1 MYENTDQ
8 PGKKQYEEN
17 PLKAALLASLVGA
30 GGTAAY
36 DALSEVPHSGYD
48 IAKRA
53 LVGGAISGLVRYGS
67 TKYLEP
73 TIEKRYQVKASR
85 LKPKTRSAVMNK
97 SASGVYKMH
106 KLFFKSAYTPSSGAM
121 TGALAGAGIGGLGNV
136 MFGDRKKSLLRRA
149 LMGGAI
155 GGGLGGGLGYFTG
168 RNEEAAPA
176 MAPASSPEPDTSAAT
191 RAARSKKDLN
201 DEMYRRS
208 MTITSPQ
215 HPTPVTKKYRSA
227 EEAQHDTLKQELGEF
242 EKKNPNAPKYTQVSA
257 DGTNPSEKDWTA
269 ARDKNTSGMRQ
280 YLQTN
285 INTIN
290 QAKADAAQREAN
302 IIKNK
307 ASDKM
312 YDEIVAKNTPR
323 FNDPLP
329 IIPPEAKPKVI
340 PPNLGYYD
348 KGNQKLLADFEQYK
362 KQNPYTDS
370 YGNPLPPSSGGAVPR
385 VGFPTGE
392 FSAERMAEMLRLNA
406 ERPLR

>member
-1 MYENTDQ
+1 MYENTEQND
-8 PGKKQYEEN
+8 KKQYKED

-36 DALSEVPHSGYD
+36 DSLSEVPHSGYA

-53 LVGGAISGLVRYGS
+53 LIGGAIGGLVRYGS
-67 TKYLEP
+67 TKYLDP
-73 TIEKRYQVKASR
+73 ITEKISQARPSR
-85 LKPKTRSAVMNK
+85 IKPNNRSAVMNK

-106 KLFFKSAYTPSSGAM
+106 KLFFKSAYTPSTGAM

-136 MFGDRKKSLLRRA
+136 MFGDKKKSLLRRA

-168 RNEEAAPA
+168 RDEEAAPA
-176 MAPASSPEPDTSAAT
+176 MAPVSSPEPDTKAENEE
-191 RAARSKKDLN
+191 K
-201 DEMYRRS
+201 YRRS
-208 MTITSPQ
+208 MMVTSPQ
-215 HPTPVTKKYRSA
+215 GPAPTIKKYRSA
-227 EEAQHDTLKQELGEF
+227 EEAQHDTLKQELENF
-242 EKKNPNAPKYTQVSA
+242 QKTNPNAPKYTQVSA

-269 ARDKNTSGMRQ
+269 ARDKNISGMRQ

-285 INTIN
+285 INMIN

-307 ASDKM
+307 ESDKM
-312 YDEIVAKNTPR
+312 YDEIVAKNVPR
-323 FNDPLP
+323 FRDPLP

-348 KGNQKLLADFEQYK
+348 KDNQKLLADFEQYK
-362 KQNPYTDS
+362 KENPYTDS
-370 YGNPLPPSSGGAVPR
+370 YGNPLSPPSGGAVPI
-385 VGFPTGE
+385 VGAPLKRGDI
-392 FSAERMAEMLRLNA
+392 SAMREANA
-406 ERPLR
+406 QTPLR

>member
-1 MYENTDQ
+1 MYENTEQND
-8 PGKKQYEEN
+8 KKQYKED

-36 DALSEVPHSGYD
+36 DSLSEVPHSGYD

-53 LVGGAISGLVRYGS
+53 LIGGAIGGLVRYGS
-67 TKYLEP
+67 TKYLDP
-73 TIEKRYQVKASR
+73 ITEKISQARPSR
-85 LKPKTRSAVMNK
+85 IKPNNRSAVMNK
-97 SASGVYKMH
+97 SASGAYKMH

-136 MFGDRKKSLLRRA
+136 MFGDKKKSLLRRA

-176 MAPASSPEPDTSAAT
+176 MAPVSSPEPDT
-191 RAARSKKDLN
+191 KDA
-201 DEMYRRS
+201 DQEKYRKS
-208 MTITSPQ
+208 MMVTSPQ
-215 HPTPVTKKYRSA
+215 SPAPTIKKYRSA
-227 EEAQHDTLKQELGEF
+227 EEAQHETLKKELENF
-242 EKKNPNAPKYTQVSA
+242 QKTNPNAPKYTQISA

-269 ARDKNTSGMRQ
+269 ARDKNISGIRQ

-307 ASDKM
+307 ESDKM
-312 YDEIVAKNTPR
+312 YDEIVAKNFPR
-323 FNDPLP
+323 FRDPLP

-348 KGNQKLLADFEQYK
+348 KDNQKLLAEFEQYK

-385 VGFPTGE
+385 VGSPTGE

>member
-1 MYENTDQ
+1 MYENTEQND
-8 PGKKQYEEN
+8 KKQYKED

-36 DALSEVPHSGYD
+36 DSLSEVPHSGYD

-53 LVGGAISGLVRYGS
+53 LIGGAIGGLVRYGY
-67 TKYLEP
+67 TKYLDP
-73 TIEKRYQVKASR
+73 ITEKISQARPSR
-85 LKPKTRSAVMNK
+85 IKPNNRSAVMNK
-97 SASGVYKMH
+97 SASGAYKMH

-136 MFGDRKKSLLRRA
+136 MFGDKKKSLLRRA

-168 RNEEAAPA
+168 RDEEAAPA
-176 MAPASSPEPDTSAAT
+176 MAPVSSPEPDTKAENEE
-191 RAARSKKDLN
+191 K
-201 DEMYRRS
+201 YRRS
-208 MTITSPQ
+208 MMVTSPQ
-215 HPTPVTKKYRSA
+215 GPAPITQKYRSA
-227 EEAQHDTLKQELGEF
+227 EEAQHETLKKELENF
-242 EKKNPNAPKYTQVSA
+242 QKTNPNAPKYTQVSA

-269 ARDKNTSGMRQ
+269 ARDKNTLGMRQ

-307 ASDKM
+307 ESDKM
-312 YDEIVAKNTPR
+312 YDEIVAKNFPR
-323 FNDPLP
+323 FRDPLP

-348 KGNQKLLADFEQYK
+348 KGNQKLLAEFEQYK

-385 VGFPTGE
+385 VGSPTGE

-406 ERPLR
+406 QTPLR

>member
-1 MYENTDQ
+1 MYENTEQND
-8 PGKKQYEEN
+8 KKQYKED

-36 DALSEVPHSGYD
+36 DSLSEVPHSGYA

-53 LVGGAISGLVRYGS
+53 LIGGAIGGLVRYGS
-67 TKYLEP
+67 TKYLDP
-73 TIEKRYQVKASR
+73 ITEKISQARPSR
-85 LKPKTRSAVMNK
+85 IKPNNRSAVMNK

-106 KLFFKSAYTPSSGAM
+106 KLFFKSAYTPSTGAM

-136 MFGDRKKSLLRRA
+136 MFGDKKKSLLRRA
-149 LMGGAI
+149 LMGGAV

-176 MAPASSPEPDTSAAT
+176 MSPVSSPEPDT
-191 RAARSKKDLN
+191 KDA
-201 DEMYRRS
+201 DQEKYRKS
-208 MTITSPQ
+208 MMVTSPQ
-215 HPTPVTKKYRSA
+215 GPAPITKKYRSA
-227 EEAQHDTLKQELGEF
+227 EEAQEAILKQELGEF
-242 EKKNPNAPKYTQVSA
+242 EKKNPNAPKYTQISA

-269 ARDKNTSGMRQ
+269 ARDKNISGIRQ

-307 ASDKM
+307 ESDKM
-312 YDEIVAKNTPR
+312 YDEIVAKNFPR
-323 FNDPLP
+323 FRDPLP

-348 KGNQKLLADFEQYK
+348 KGNQKLLAEFEQYK

-385 VGFPTGE
+385 VGSPTGE

-406 ERPLR
+406 QTPLR

>member
-1 MYENTDQ
+1 MYENTEQND
-8 PGKKQYEEN
+8 KKQYKED

-36 DALSEVPHSGYD
+36 DSLSEVPHSGYA

-53 LVGGAISGLVRYGS
+53 LIGGAICGLVRYGS
-67 TKYLEP
+67 TKYLDP
-73 TIEKRYQVKASR
+73 ITEKISQARPSR
-85 LKPKTRSAVMNK
+85 IKPNNRSAVMNK

-106 KLFFKSAYTPSSGAM
+106 KLFFKSAYTPSTGAM

-136 MFGDRKKSLLRRA
+136 MFGDKKKSLLRRA

-168 RNEEAAPA
+168 RDEEAAPA
-176 MAPASSPEPDTSAAT
+176 MAPVSSPEPDTKAENEE
-191 RAARSKKDLN
+191 K
-201 DEMYRRS
+201 YRRS
-208 MTITSPQ
+208 MMVTSPQ
-215 HPTPVTKKYRSA
+215 GPAPTIKKYRSA
-227 EEAQHDTLKQELGEF
+227 EEAQHDTLKQELENF
-242 EKKNPNAPKYTQVSA
+242 QKTNPNAPKYTQVSA

-269 ARDKNTSGMRQ
+269 ARDKNISGMRQ

-285 INTIN
+285 INMIN

-307 ASDKM
+307 ESDKM
-312 YDEIVAKNTPR
+312 YDEIVAKNVPR
-323 FNDPLP
+323 FRDPLP

-348 KGNQKLLADFEQYK
+348 KDNQKLLADFEQYK
-362 KQNPYTDS
+362 KENPYTDS
-370 YGNPLPPSSGGAVPR
+370 YGNPLSPPSGGAVPI
-385 VGFPTGE
+385 VGAPLKRGDI
-392 FSAERMAEMLRLNA
+392 SAMREANA
-406 ERPLR
+406 QTPLR

>member
-1 MYENTDQ
+1 MYENTEQND
-8 PGKKQYEEN
+8 KKQYKED

-36 DALSEVPHSGYD
+36 DSLSEVPHSGYD

-53 LVGGAISGLVRYGS
+53 LIGGAIGGLVRYGS
-67 TKYLEP
+67 TKYLDP
-73 TIEKRYQVKASR
+73 ITEKISQARPSR
-85 LKPKTRSAVMNK
+85 IKSNNRSAVMNK
-97 SASGVYKMH
+97 SASGAYKMH

-136 MFGDRKKSLLRRA
+136 MFGDKKKSLLRRA

-176 MAPASSPEPDTSAAT
+176 MSPVSSPEPDTKADTKAENEE
-191 RAARSKKDLN
+191 K
-201 DEMYRRS
+201 YRRS
-208 MTITSPQ
+208 MMVTSPQ
-215 HPTPVTKKYRSA
+215 GPAPITKKYRSA
-227 EEAQHDTLKQELGEF
+227 EEAQHDTLKQELENF
-242 EKKNPNAPKYTQVSA
+242 QKKNPNAPKYTQISA

-307 ASDKM
+307 ASDKL

-348 KGNQKLLADFEQYK
+348 KGNQNLLAQYEK
-362 KQNPYTDS
+362 FKAQNPYTDS

-385 VGFPTGE
+385 VGAPSERGDT
-392 FSAERMAEMLRLNA
+392 SAMRRANEQT
-406 ERPLR
+406 PLR

>member
-1 MYENTDQ
+1 MYENTEQND
-8 PGKKQYEEN
+8 KKQYKED

-36 DALSEVPHSGYD
+36 DSLSEVPHSGYD

-53 LVGGAISGLVRYGS
+53 LIGGAIGGLVRYGS
-67 TKYLEP
+67 TKYLDP
-73 TIEKRYQVKASR
+73 ITEKISQARPR
-85 LKPKTRSAVMNK
+85 RIKPNNRSAVMNK
-97 SASGVYKMH
+97 SASGAYKMH
-106 KLFFKSAYTPSSGAM
+106 KLFFKSAYTPSTGAM

-136 MFGDRKKSLLRRA
+136 MFGDKKKSLLRRA
-149 LMGGAI
+149 LMGGAV

-176 MAPASSPEPDTSAAT
+176 MSPVSSPEPDT
-191 RAARSKKDLN
+191 KDA
-201 DEMYRRS
+201 DQEKYRKS
-208 MTITSPQ
+208 MMVTSPQ
-215 HPTPVTKKYRSA
+215 GPAPITKKYRSA
-227 EEAQHDTLKQELGEF
+227 EEAQEAILKQELGEF
-242 EKKNPNAPKYTQVSA
+242 EKKNPNAPKYTQISA

-269 ARDKNTSGMRQ
+269 ARDKNISGIRQ

-307 ASDKM
+307 ESDKM
-312 YDEIVAKNTPR
+312 YDEIVAKNFPR
-323 FNDPLP
+323 FRDPLP

-348 KGNQKLLADFEQYK
+348 KGNQKLLAEFEQYK

-385 VGFPTGE
+385 VGSPTGE

-406 ERPLR
+406 QTPLR

>member
-1 MYENTDQ
+1 MYENTEQND
-8 PGKKQYEEN
+8 KKQYKED

-53 LVGGAISGLVRYGS
+53 LIGGAISGLVRYGS

-85 LKPKTRSAVMNK
+85 LKPKIRSAVMNK
-97 SASGVYKMH
+97 SASGAYKMH

-168 RNEEAAPA
+168 RDEEAAPA
-176 MAPASSPEPDTSAAT
+176 MSPVSLPEPDT
-191 RAARSKKDLN
+191 KDA
-201 DEMYRRS
+201 DQEKYRKS
-208 MTITSPQ
+208 MMVTSPQ
-215 HPTPVTKKYRSA
+215 SPAPITKKYRSA
-227 EEAQHDTLKQELGEF
+227 EEAQEAILKQELAEY
-242 EKKNPNAPKYTQVSA
+242 EKKNPNAPKYTQISA

-269 ARDKNTSGMRQ
+269 ARDKNISGIRQ
-280 YLQTN
+280 HLQTN
-285 INTIN
+285 INTVN

-302 IIKNK
+302 ILKNK
-307 ASDKM
+307 ASDKL

-362 KQNPYTDS
+362 KENPYTDS
-370 YGNPLPPSSGGAVPR
+370 YGNPLSPSSGGAVPR
-385 VGFPTGE
+385 VGAPRERGDT
-392 FSAERMAEMLRLNA
+392 SAMREANEKT
-406 ERPLR
+406 PLR

>member
-1 MYENTDQ
+1 MYENTEQND
-8 PGKKQYEEN
+8 KKQYKED

-30 GGTAAY
+30 GGTATY

-53 LVGGAISGLVRYGS
+53 LIGGAISGLVRYGS

-73 TIEKRYQVKASR
+73 TIEKRYQIKASR

-97 SASGVYKMH
+97 SASGAYKMH

-168 RNEEAAPA
+168 RDEEAAPA
-176 MAPASSPEPDTSAAT
+176 MSPVSFPEPDT
-191 RAARSKKDLN
+191 KDA
-201 DEMYRRS
+201 DQEKYRKS
-208 MTITSPQ
+208 MMVTSPQ
-215 HPTPVTKKYRSA
+215 SPAPITKKYRSA
-227 EEAQHDTLKQELGEF
+227 EEAQEAILKQELGEF
-242 EKKNPNAPKYTQVSA
+242 EKKNPNAPKYTQISA
-257 DGTNPSEKDWTA
+257 DGKNLSEKEWTA
-269 ARDKNTSGMRQ
+269 TRNKNIEGMRQ
-280 YLQTN
+280 SLQTN
-285 INTIN
+285 INMVN

-307 ASDKM
+307 ASDKL

-348 KGNQKLLADFEQYK
+348 KGNQNLLANYEKFK
-362 KQNPYTDS
+362 TQNPYTDS

-385 VGFPTGE
+385 VGASLERGDT
-392 FSAERMAEMLRLNA
+392 SAMRKANEQT
-406 ERPLR
+406 PLR

>member
-1 MYENTDQ
+1 MYENTEQND
-8 PGKKQYEEN
+8 KKQYKED

-36 DALSEVPHSGYD
+36 DSLSEVPHSGYD

-53 LVGGAISGLVRYGS
+53 LIGGAIGGLVRYGS
-67 TKYLEP
+67 TKYLDP
-73 TIEKRYQVKASR
+73 ITEKISQARPSR
-85 LKPKTRSAVMNK
+85 IKPNNRSAVMNK
-97 SASGVYKMH
+97 SASGAYKMH

-136 MFGDRKKSLLRRA
+136 MFGDKKKSLLRRA

-168 RNEEAAPA
+168 RDEEAAPAMAPA
-176 MAPASSPEPDTSAAT
+176 MAPASSPE
-191 RAARSKKDLN
+191 
-201 DEMYRRS
+201 MV
-208 MTITSPQ
+208 TSPQ
-215 HPTPVTKKYRSA
+215 SPAPITQKYRSA
-227 EEAQHDTLKQELGEF
+227 EEAQHETLKKELENF
-242 EKKNPNAPKYTQVSA
+242 QKTNPNAPKYTQVSA

-269 ARDKNTSGMRQ
+269 ARDKNTLGMRQ

-307 ASDKM
+307 ESDKM
-312 YDEIVAKNTPR
+312 YDEIVAKNFPR
-323 FNDPLP
+323 FRDPLP

-348 KGNQKLLADFEQYK
+348 KDNQKLLADFEQYK

-385 VGFPTGE
+385 VGSPTGE